1 MTDYSSKLKKASN
14 YQNLPSSDIDIESGI
29 ENKTVTKSSYSSFIN
44 KIKNVVKISS
54 TNDKIE
60 IENNNTLIS
69 KISKCFE
76 VEKSYTNFFI
86 LLFIG
91 LGLIGFSFFFLPM
104 AILAPKK
111 FVSLFSLGCIVT
123 ITSFIFY
130 YGTFD
135 FLLMLFKKDRRL
147 ITIGFLL
154 SIGIGLYFSFN
165 PTYYIISLICT
176 GIQMV
181 VMVMFILSF
190 IPGGK
195 SGINLIIS
203 MITSPFK
210 KIFFRN

>member
-14 YQNLPSSDIDIESGI
+14 YQNLPSTDIDIESGI
-29 ENKTVTKSSYSSFIN
+29 ENKTESKNSYSSFIN

-60 IENNNTLIS
+60 IENNNSLIN

-130 YGTFD
+130 YGTYD

-154 SIGIGLYFSFN
+154 SIGIGVYFSFN

-176 GIQMV
+176 GIQMI
-181 VMVMFILSF
+181 VMIMFILSF

-203 MITSPFK
+203 IITSPFK
-210 KIFFRN
+210 KLFFRN

>member
-1 MTDYSSKLKKASN
+1 MTDYSSKLKNISN
-14 YQNLPSSDIDIESGI
+14 YQNLPNLDLDIESGV
-29 ENKTVTKSSYSSFIN
+29 ENKDEKKGIYSNFVN

-54 TNDKIE
+54 SNDQIKIE
-60 IENNNTLIS
+60 EKNTIIN

-130 YGTFD
+130 YGTYD
-135 FLLMLFKKDRRL
+135 FLLMLFRKDRRF
-147 ITIGFLL
+147 ISIGFFFFIFHFLF
-154 SIGIGLYFSFN
+154 Y
-165 PTYYIISLICT
+165 
-176 GIQMV
+176 
-181 VMVMFILSF
+181 FILIF
-190 IPGGK
+190 I
-195 SGINLIIS
+195 
-203 MITSPFK
+203 
-210 KIFFRN
+210 

>member
-29 ENKTVTKSSYSSFIN
+29 ENKTETKSSYSSFIN

-154 SIGIGLYFSFN
+154 SIGIGVYFSFN

-181 VMVMFILSF
+181 VMIMFILSF

-203 MITSPFK
+203 IITSPFK
-210 KIFFRN
+210 KLFFRN

>member
-14 YQNLPSSDIDIESGI
+14 YQNLPSTDIDIESGI
-29 ENKTVTKSSYSSFIN
+29 ENKTESKNSYSSFIN

-60 IENNNTLIS
+60 IENNNSLIN

-130 YGTFD
+130 YGTYD

-154 SIGIGLYFSFN
+154 SIGIGVYFSFN

-181 VMVMFILSF
+181 VMIMFILSF

-203 MITSPFK
+203 IITSPFK
-210 KIFFRN
+210 KLFFRN

>member
-29 ENKTVTKSSYSSFIN
+29 ETKTETKSSYSSFIN

-54 TNDKIE
+54 TNDIIE
-60 IENNNTLIS
+60 IENSNSIIS

-76 VEKSYTNFFI
+76 VEKSYTNFFV

-91 LGLIGFSFFFLPM
+91 LGLIGFSFVFLPM

-130 YGTFD
+130 YGTYD

-154 SIGIGLYFSFN
+154 SIGIGVYFSFN

-203 MITSPFK
+203 MITAPFK
-210 KIFFRN
+210 KIFLRN

>member
-14 YQNLPSSDIDIESGI
+14 YQNLPSTDIDIESGI
-29 ENKTVTKSSYSSFIN
+29 ENKTESKNSYSSFIN

-60 IENNNTLIS
+60 IENNNSLIN

-130 YGTFD
+130 YGTYD

-154 SIGIGLYFSFN
+154 SVGIGVYFSFN

-176 GIQMV
+176 GIQMI
-181 VMVMFILSF
+181 VMIMFILSF

-203 MITSPFK
+203 IITSPFK
-210 KIFFRN
+210 KLFFRN

>member
-14 YQNLPSSDIDIESGI
+14 YQNLPSTDIDIESGI
-29 ENKTVTKSSYSSFIN
+29 ENKTESKNSYSSFIN

-60 IENNNTLIS
+60 IENNNSLIN

-130 YGTFD
+130 YGTCD
-135 FLLMLFKKDRRL
+135 FLLMLFRKDRRF
-147 ITIGFLL
+147 ISIGFFF
-154 SIGIGLYFSFN
+154 SIFIGFSFSFN

-176 GIQMV
+176 GIQMI
-181 VMVMFILSF
+181 VMIMFILSF

-203 MITSPFK
+203 IITSPFK
-210 KIFFRN
+210 KLFFRN